1 MMKNLIN
8 LMNKLGAGFTTQYA
22 IGLPAEVK
30 TRLDTIRGNDGLMPI
45 QGFMEI

>member
-30 TRLDTIRGNDGLMPI
+30 LDWTQFEVTMASMPI